1 MTPTIGGDLRMQHV
15 LRFEGGYERNFSAL
29 RPGGGE
35 YDSDDGARQHAVPW
49 PAEADGIRF
58 GFMEQRGK
66 RFLAVRV
73 EYADAEVLLRHP
85 VRLDP
90 TRHLGGRRFSAKPIP
105 LADESASA
113 LLGDMVDLNPELRSE
128 LHAVRERV
136 RRDLSMKPAGSSG

>member
-1 MTPTIGGDLRMQHV
+1 MRHV
-15 LRFEGGYERNFSAL
+15 LRFEGGYERNFSAS
-29 RPGGGE
+29 RSGGAE
-35 YDSDDGARQHAVPW
+35 YDGDDGVRQQAAPW

-58 GFMEQRGK
+58 GFMEQAGK

-73 EYADAEVLLRHP
+73 EYGDTEVLLRHP

-113 LLGDMVDLNPELRSE
+113 LLGDMVDLNPELRHE
-128 LHAVRERV
+128 LHAVRDRV
-136 RRDLSMKPAGSSG
+136 RRDLTAGPVRTSG

>member
-1 MTPTIGGDLRMQHV
+1 MQHV

-29 RPGGGE
+29 RPGADE
-35 YDSDDGARQHAVPW
+35 YDGEDGARQHAVPW

-73 EYADAEVLLRHP
+73 EYADQQVVLRHP

-90 TRHLGGRRFSAKPIP
+90 SRHLGGRRFSPKPIP

-113 LLGDMVDLNPELRSE
+113 LLADMLDLNPELRSE
-128 LHAVRERV
+128 LHAVRDRV
-136 RRDLSMKPAGSSG
+136 RRDLGAKPAAKSG

>member
-1 MTPTIGGDLRMQHV
+1 MQHI
-15 LRFEGGYERNFSAL
+15 LRFEGGYERNFAAL
-29 RPGGGE
+29 RPGANE
-35 YDSDDGARQHAVPW
+35 YDGEDGTRQHAVPW

-73 EYADAEVLLRHP
+73 EYADLEVVLKHP

-90 TRHLGGRRFSAKPIP
+90 SRHLGGRRFSPKPIP

-128 LHAVRERV
+128 LRAVRDRV
-136 RRDLSMKPAGSSG
+136 RQDLGAKPAAKSG

>member
-1 MTPTIGGDLRMQHV
+1 MRHV
-15 LRFEGGYERNFSAL
+15 LRFEGGYERNFPAS
-29 RPGGGE
+29 RSGGAE
-35 YDSDDGARQHAVPW
+35 YDGDDGARHHAAPW

-58 GFMEQRGK
+58 GFMEQAGK

-73 EYADAEVLLRHP
+73 EYGDTEVLLRHP

-113 LLGDMVDLNPELRSE
+113 LLGDMVDLNPELRPE
-128 LHAVRERV
+128 LHAVRDRV
-136 RRDLSMKPAGSSG
+136 RRDLTAGPARTSG

>member
-1 MTPTIGGDLRMQHV
+1 MQHV
-15 LRFEGGYERNFSAL
+15 LRFEGGYERNFSGL
-29 RPGGGE
+29 RPGATE
-35 YDSDDGARQHAVPW
+35 YDGEDGAPQQVVPW
-49 PAEADGIRF
+49 PTEADGIRF

-73 EYADAEVLLRHP
+73 AYADQEVVLRHP

-90 TRHLGGRRFSAKPIP
+90 SRHLGGRRFSAKPIP

-128 LHAVRERV
+128 LHAVRDRV
-136 RRDLSMKPAGSSG
+136 RHDLSAKPAAKSG